1 MTQWTEAPSGA
12 GAILF
17 LALMQLLADGAML
30 GLWLVRAGRV
40 NGCCDVLHD
49 GCDHCYVNNG
59 TGIWPGFAMRLGR
72 SAELTRITLRRRM

>member
-17 LALMQLLADGAML
+17 LALMQLLADCAML

-49 GCDHCYVNNG
+49 GCDHC
-59 TGIWPGFAMRLGR
+59 
-72 SAELTRITLRRRM
+72 